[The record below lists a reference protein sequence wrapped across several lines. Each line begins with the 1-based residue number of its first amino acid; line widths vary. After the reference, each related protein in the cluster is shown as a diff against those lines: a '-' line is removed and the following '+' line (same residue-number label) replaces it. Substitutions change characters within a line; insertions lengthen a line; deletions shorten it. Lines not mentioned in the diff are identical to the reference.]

1 MHLNNDYVE
10 RMWSRIKSRA
20 KRDGIVFDLTRNDIA
35 DLTIPITCPVLGIP
49 LRQERGRQTDN
60 SISIDR
66 IDSTRGY
73 TPDNVVIVSWKV
85 NRLKS
90 NASLE
95 EMRKMVT
102 FYESI
107 AEDKVNTHV
116 GATLDTKKLNLATP
130 DALDSI

>member
-1 MHLNNDYVE
+1 MHLNKDYVG
-10 RMWSRIKSRA
+10 RMWSRIKARA
-20 KRDGIVFDLTRNDIA
+20 KRDNIAFDLTHGDIS

-66 IDSTRGY
+66 IDSTKGY

-90 NASLE
+90 NASLD
-95 EMRKMVT
+95 EMRKIT
-102 FYESI
+102 AFYESI
-107 AEDKVNTHV
+107 AVDKTNAHINT
-116 GATLDTKKLNLATP
+116 TLDADKHNLAAP
-130 DALDSI
+130 NLFNDV